1 MNNFLKKISL
11 KIATLGPIGYLI
23 APGTVASL
31 CSLIVIALLNF
42 SCINYLIFSVCV
54 VAVAFIVLRLTPLDL
69 VHNDASELV
78 IDEVVGTVITF
89 LFIGLTPVR
98 LVVGFLLFR
107 FFDISKW
114 FGVDYIQRLP
124 GAYGVLSDDIAAGLL
139 SNVVLQGLLY
149 YAFI

>member
-1 MNNFLKKISL
+1 MNNFLKKIPL
-11 KIATLGPIGYLI
+11 KIATLGPIGYLK

-31 CSLIVIALLNF
+31 WSVVVIALLDF
-42 SCINYLIFSVCV
+42 SHLNYLIFSFVITGLSFV
-54 VAVAFIVLRLTPLDL
+54 VLRLAPLDL
-69 VHNDASELV
+69 VHNDAGELV
-78 IDEVVGTVITF
+78 IDEVVGTVVTF
-89 LFIGLTPVR
+89 LFITLTPGR
-98 LVVGFLLFR
+98 LIIGFLLFR

-124 GAYGVLSDDIAAGLL
+124 GTYGVLSDDIAAGLL